1 MTDCAIPTRS
11 PSTRAS
17 VATARPVPH
26 AAGGADERRLMDCR
40 VTVTAYPEARYRQ
53 WKRNPEL
60 RGSEI
65 VSRKGAE
72 GPGVNESMVRSA
84 VDAAYQDARHAISI
98 IVDSYTGLKLLTRR
112 ISASSEAT

>member
-1 MTDCAIPTRS
+1 
-11 PSTRAS
+11 
-17 VATARPVPH
+17 
-26 AAGGADERRLMDCR
+26 MDCR

-98 IVDSYTGLKLLTRR
+98 IVDSYTGAEVANPAHLSKLRSDVSDVLDK
-112 ISASSEAT
+112 IADEAHRAIRTLPQPPLPPNPRP